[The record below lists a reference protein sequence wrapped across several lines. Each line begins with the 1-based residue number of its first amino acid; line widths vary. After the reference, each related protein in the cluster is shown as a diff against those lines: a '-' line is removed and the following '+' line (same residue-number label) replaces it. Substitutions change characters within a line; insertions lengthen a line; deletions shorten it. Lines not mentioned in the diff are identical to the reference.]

1 MPALSANELI
11 TLTRYAT
18 AGMNAKRRLICGY
31 RGAAG
36 GGGDGGSK
44 MSAKWETA
52 VRDGVTT
59 SLSAKPLDSFGENY

>member
-1 MPALSANELI
+1 
-11 TLTRYAT
+11 
-18 AGMNAKRRLICGY
+18 MNAKRRLICGY

-44 MSAKWETA
+44 MSAKQETA